1 MGHYLKA
8 LDVVKKKINDK
19 NIEKVFFLS
28 GKNTFNKT
36 GAKKI
41 FESISEEKKKFLY
54 IKNSS
59 YPDYKEL
66 QQIIKLKDSINPD
79 LIVAI
84 GGGCIIDYAKI
95 ACVYKL
101 EKNFKKKLINSDYLK
116 SKIKLLV
123 IPTTAGSGAEVT
135 SSAVIYI
142 NKIKYSVEGPELIP
156 DFYSLVPNFL
166 MSSNLKIDASS
177 GFDAISQAVE
187 SIISKKSTNQ
197 SIQFAKKG
205 LKIILKNFD
214 NFLKKK
220 NLFNSYK
227 MSLGA
232 NLSGKAINISK
243 TTAPHAISYPF
254 TAFYNIPH
262 GHAVSLTLNKFLKFN
277 FDNMS
282 KSNCNFD
289 LNQRFKILFELTN
302 SKNLNELDYFLKDL
316 KKKANLEQN
325 FSKLGINIK
334 AASNRIIGG
343 LNDQRLANNPVAVSK
358 KDIKYILEN
367 F

>member
-1 MGHYLKA
+1 
-8 LDVVKKKINDK
+8 
-19 NIEKVFFLS
+19 
-28 GKNTFNKT
+28 
-36 GAKKI
+36 
-41 FESISEEKKKFLY
+41 
-54 IKNSS
+54 
-59 YPDYKEL
+59 
-66 QQIIKLKDSINPD
+66 
-79 LIVAI
+79 
-84 GGGCIIDYAKI
+84 
-95 ACVYKL
+95 
-101 EKNFKKKLINSDYLK
+101 
-116 SKIKLLV
+116 
-123 IPTTAGSGAEVT
+123 
-135 SSAVIYI
+135 
-142 NKIKYSVEGPELIP
+142 
-156 DFYSLVPNFL
+156 